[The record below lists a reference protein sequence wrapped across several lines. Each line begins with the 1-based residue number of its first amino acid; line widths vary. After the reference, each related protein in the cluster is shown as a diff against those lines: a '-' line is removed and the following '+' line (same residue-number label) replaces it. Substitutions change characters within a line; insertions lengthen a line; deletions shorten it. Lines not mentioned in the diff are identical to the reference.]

1 MSKDVY
7 DYLAKESVSE
17 LTITNLDA
25 SASSTAVD
33 RTNVA
38 FWGGPI
44 TLARV
49 MEATRTYPQGL
60 PIPES
65 GGVSVAFV
73 PAGDSTTIQPPG
85 SEIWRLTGVSLAG
98 EGGTSTITISY
109 YDGTTEQPIKTGISA
124 VVGGVIIGAYGAV
137 SDVEVLSLPIL
148 LTNAVYWKFTETG
161 AANPCALTFS
171 YQKVG
176 L

>member
-25 SASSTAVD
+25 SASSTSVD
-33 RTNVA
+33 RTNVT

-49 MEATRTYPQGL
+49 MEATRTYAHGL
-60 PIPES
+60 PIPEASAVDVMTIADGASDTLKPTDPGLFQLVSIFSSADVSLQLVGTGGTTLLGSLS
-65 GGVSVAFV
+65 GGAVFLPQSQFVLSPTLYLQVANSSGGEATVSVAYH
-73 PAGDSTTIQPPG
+73 T
-85 SEIWRLTGVSLAG
+85 
-98 EGGTSTITISY
+98 
-109 YDGTTEQPIKTGISA
+109 
-124 VVGGVIIGAYGAV
+124 
-137 SDVEVLSLPIL
+137 
-148 LTNAVYWKFTETG
+148 
-161 AANPCALTFS
+161 
-171 YQKVG
+171 VG